1 MILIEPKRQ
10 QQQRRRLKLQFL
22 TWTRSLNLDVH
33 MRKKIVLRTARRL
46 QRHIPSSILWNMA
59 GSFLVVVLQLYVH
72 VLSSIPV
79 QTLEEEEGSFFK

>member
-1 MILIEPKRQ
+1 
-10 QQQRRRLKLQFL
+10 
-22 TWTRSLNLDVH
+22 
-33 MRKKIVLRTARRL
+33 
-46 QRHIPSSILWNMA
+46 MA